1 MFVSSKPIINATQR
15 GLKSVSVFTGTLVT
29 VQFKNSET
37 HISICTQSPSIAVW
51 SFVCTQ
57 QGNSIFLWALISP
70 RDDDSLILSSKKTV
84 SHTFLHTSWIPL
96 PVPSKEAFL
105 TSYNCRTHDFR
116 CKPCLSCSLCNHRA
130 GVHAGCQSDDC
141 SYTWRKTD
149 KGKCLQREWSDIHSL
164 QVFLWYGNAQTERPW
179 TNHNQKNTAF
189 GPLVLVTR
197 KNWDINACNILETQ
211 SENSGLEESATYRKA
226 KIEW

>member
-29 VQFKNSET
+29 VQFKKSET

-84 SHTFLHTSWIPL
+84 SHTFLHTSWILYL
-96 PVPSKEAFL
+96 PRKPFSLVTIVGHMILDVNHVWVALCVITELVYMPAASQMIAATPAATPEGKQIRGSACKGNEV
-105 TSYNCRTHDFR
+105 TSIACR
-116 CKPCLSCSLCNHRA
+116 
-130 GVHAGCQSDDC
+130 
-141 SYTWRKTD
+141 
-149 KGKCLQREWSDIHSL
+149 
-164 QVFLWYGNAQTERPW
+164 YGNAQTERPW

-189 GPLVLVTR
+189 VPLVLVTR
-197 KNWDINACNILETQ
+197 KKWDINACNILETQ
-211 SENSGLEESATYRKA
+211 SENSSLEESATYRKA